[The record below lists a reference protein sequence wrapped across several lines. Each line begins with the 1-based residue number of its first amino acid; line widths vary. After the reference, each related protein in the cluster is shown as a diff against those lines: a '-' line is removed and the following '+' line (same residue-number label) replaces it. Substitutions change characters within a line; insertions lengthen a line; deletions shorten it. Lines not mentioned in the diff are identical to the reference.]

1 MFYKYILFLLFLKAI
16 NYLNKSV
23 LFFVMIE
30 IDLKRY
36 NVLLQNLDENEGE
49 NPKVRV
55 WGEGLRYLLSEF
67 NQFQLKIES
76 RILFIRK
83 HFLKDQEV
91 HIVNLPK
98 GEIDLVKICEE
109 EGYKLINLYG
119 LEGLEG

>member
-1 MFYKYILFLLFLKAI
+1 
-16 NYLNKSV
+16 
-23 LFFVMIE
+23 MIE